1 MVQDSILTG
10 VVIVCVVAAETSVAI
25 EVTPIV
31 EILVIA
37 ALAAVTQD
45 RSAVPVVA
53 VALEAAEVHVVAAE
67 ALAVAAVAEAV
78 AAPVWA
84 AGDNHVNR
92 NF

>member
-1 MVQDSILTG
+1 
-10 VVIVCVVAAETSVAI
+10 VAAETSVAI

-37 ALAAVTQD
+37 ALAAVTLD

-53 VALEAAEVHVVAAE
+53 VALEAAE

>member
-1 MVQDSILTG
+1 MVQDSILTE

-37 ALAAVTQD
+37 ALAAITLD

-53 VALEAAEVHVVAAE
+53 VALEAAE